1 MAALEDVLEYR
12 YGKGVIG
19 CRDLWIVAVPVLA
32 CRMLWQNYV
41 LHWFTVLSSSQLQHN
56 WPNLSCHGRLESWVW
71 PPCTGK
77 WASSWFC
84 LQNGQVEQYLLE
96 DGEKRGA
103 VTWL

>member
-1 MAALEDVLEYR
+1 MVD
-12 YGKGVIG
+12 
-19 CRDLWIVAVPVLA
+19 VPVLA
-32 CRMLWQNYV
+32 CGMLWQNYV
-41 LHWFTVLSSSQLQHN
+41 LHCFTVLSSWQLQHN